1 MWFIVL
7 ILLIFI
13 LGLIILVH
21 EFGHFITAKKAGVH
35 IYEYQPGFLHA
46 KSFVCDDEIA
56 VVGTINLDYR
66 SLYLHFEMV
75 YGFIKTKLS
84 RTSCL
89 TFRKHSITVIRSALI
104 SVGTETLSYGPFRVF
119 FACLHLYSDIHLD
132 EAFLQKQY
140 PPRILTAERY
150 CFYVS

>member
-1 MWFIVL
+1 MVF
-7 ILLIFI
+7 LLTQSYYEQ
-13 LGLIILVH
+13 LL
-21 EFGHFITAKKAGVH
+21 EAGVH

-56 VVGTINLDYR
+56 VVGTINLITAVCICI
-66 SLYLHFEMV
+66 LKMV

-89 TFRKHSITVIRSALI
+89 TFRKHSITVIRSVLI
-104 SVGTETLSYGPFRVF
+104 SVGTETLSYGLFRVF

-132 EAFLQKQY
+132 EAFY
-140 PPRILTAERY
+140 RNSILRG
-150 CFYVS
+150 F

>member
-1 MWFIVL
+1 MN
-7 ILLIFI
+7 ILLGLFMQSVLQVMIRWQQLERSTWIIEAFI
-13 LGLIILVH
+13 CIL
-21 EFGHFITAKKAGVH
+21 K
-35 IYEYQPGFLHA
+35 
-46 KSFVCDDEIA
+46 
-56 VVGTINLDYR
+56 
-66 SLYLHFEMV
+66 MV

-89 TFRKHSITVIRSALI
+89 TFRKHSITVIRSVLI
-104 SVGTETLSYGPFRVF
+104 SVGTETLSYGLFRVF